1 MQNQKA
7 WVTLTMSPRL
17 NLFPPLFLT
26 TRSQGCVDAGQ
37 HGFRYRLVR
46 MGILALPRRRKRTA
60 LLLLDRM
67 IAATALEQ
75 DLTVVTGN
83 TRNFR

>member
-1 MQNQKA
+1 
-7 WVTLTMSPRL
+7 
-17 NLFPPLFLT
+17 
-26 TRSQGCVDAGQ
+26 
-37 HGFRYRLVR
+37 